1 MTISPA
7 ACSAEKRQKW
17 KDEWFCYTRIFLR
30 TCRNMHS
37 LGSSMEHIA
46 LMSSLS
52 SYCMSSLTNSLLWIY
67 FSFMRPSSPIVIQA
81 LKLFSLL
88 PSFWDLPKY
97 HIFPTYQGLCQ
108 VYLQHGRG
116 GLLGMMKCTLDMSH
130 FQPENFFFIRVSLLC
145 RLSVVNPWG
154 HSPTTSFYFPS
165 FPMQNLDPSIRTL
178 FNWVSNYLFSSV
190 TLNFRSWICSP
201 AISILSLHKIRNS
214 SFVGYS
220 EWLLALT
227 HKFKLIFNCL
237 VFPYPT
243 MQYHSNHL
251 HCFSEVNFIVLLCV
265 PHYFS
270 NSRIL
275 SNYGTYL
282 QQNIFQSHHWWK
294 FCQ

>member
-1 MTISPA
+1 MYSWYESFPA
-7 ACSAEKRQKW
+7 WE
-17 KDEWFCYTRIFLR
+17 
-30 TCRNMHS
+30 
-37 LGSSMEHIA
+37 
-46 LMSSLS
+46 
-52 SYCMSSLTNSLLWIY
+52 
-67 FSFMRPSSPIVIQA
+67 
-81 LKLFSLL
+81 
-88 PSFWDLPKY
+88 
-97 HIFPTYQGLCQ
+97 
-108 VYLQHGRG
+108 
-116 GLLGMMKCTLDMSH
+116 
-130 FQPENFFFIRVSLLC
+130 FFFIRVSLLC

-154 HSPTTSFYFPS
+154 HSPTTSFYFQS

-251 HCFSEVNFIVLLCV
+251 YCFSEVNVIVLLCV

-270 NSRIL
+270 NSRIYPTMAHTFSKTFSKVTTGENFANRSAVL
-275 SNYGTYL
+275 WLKMSIYPHAIY
-282 QQNIFQSHHWWK
+282 HWEVIS
-294 FCQ
+294 FSSR